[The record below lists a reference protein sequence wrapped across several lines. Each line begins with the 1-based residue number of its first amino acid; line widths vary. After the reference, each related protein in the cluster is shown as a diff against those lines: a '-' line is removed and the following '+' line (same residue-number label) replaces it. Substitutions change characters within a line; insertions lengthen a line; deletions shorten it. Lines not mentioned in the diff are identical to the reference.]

1 MSLASRRY
9 DLPLSRGANI
19 SCVRGHGAHGGSF
32 LQTGG
37 QGHFEFGAWRISLA
51 EGVGKAGGLRDDL
64 AEPAA
69 VFLYRGE
76 TREVAERLGIDCSRF
91 PGPIIPVIY
100 NVNFRNPEGY
110 FLATKFQMRNKDVI
124 YVSNATSVEISKAL
138 QYFRL
143 TVATI
148 NDPIVAAQN
157 AFLLRNIINA
167 DPAR

>member
-1 MSLASRRY
+1 MPPASTFSTRS
-9 DLPLSRGANI
+9 P
-19 SCVRGHGAHGGSF
+19 VP
-32 LQTGG
+32 
-37 QGHFEFGAWRISLA
+37 
-51 EGVGKAGGLRDDL
+51 EGRDRKGTDL

-124 YVSNATSVEISKAL
+124 YVMRPRSRSARRCNTSG
-138 QYFRL
+138 
-143 TVATI
+143 
-148 NDPIVAAQN
+148 
-157 AFLLRNIINA
+157 
-167 DPAR
+167 